1 MGTWGKN
8 SNLDVHRN
16 IPDMVKRKKGLTDK
30 VVRESLEAAFHEK
43 GSDGMQQWFS
53 SMLYGRV
60 AERVAMATLVSKVLL
75 TQQSHEVNHKI
86 DANSLSWLAN
96 RSIGKTDTQTV
107 GYDPEN
113 TINQEL
119 MPTEDALDVESRP
132 IEDDHGITRAN
143 DAENSDPHAPC

>member
-1 MGTWGKN
+1 MGKWVGN
-8 SNLDVHRN
+8 SNIEGHRS
-16 IPDMVKRKKGLTDK
+16 IPNMVKRKKGLTDK
-30 VVRESLEAAFHEK
+30 VVRESLEAAFDEK

-96 RSIGKTDTQTV
+96 RSIGKTDTQSV
-107 GYDPEN
+107 AYDPET
-113 TINQEL
+113 TIDQDV

>member
-1 MGTWGKN
+1 
-8 SNLDVHRN
+8 
-16 IPDMVKRKKGLTDK
+16 MVKRKKGLTDK

-75 TQQSHEVNHKI
+75 TQQAHEVNHKI

-96 RSIGKTDTQTV
+96 RSIGKTDTQSV
-107 GYDPEN
+107 AYDPET
-113 TINQEL
+113 TIDQDL
-119 MPTEDALDVESRP
+119 MPIEDAQYAESRP
-132 IEDDHGITRAN
+132 IEDDQGITKAN
-143 DAENSDPHAPC
+143 DDENSDPHRGI

>member
-8 SNLDVHRN
+8 SNIDGHRS
-16 IPDMVKRKKGLTDK
+16 IPHMVKRKKGLTDK

-75 TQQSHEVNHKI
+75 TQQAHEVNHKI

-96 RSIGKTDTQTV
+96 RSIGKTDTQSV
-107 GYDPEN
+107 AYDPET
-113 TINQEL
+113 TIDQDL
-119 MPTEDALDVESRP
+119 MHTEDAQDVESRP
-132 IEDDHGITRAN
+132 IEDGQGIARAN
-143 DAENSDPHAPC
+143 DDENSDPHRGI

>member
-96 RSIGKTDTQTV
+96 RSIGKTDTQSV
-107 GYDPEN
+107 VYDPET
-113 TINQEL
+113 TIDQDL
-119 MPTEDALDVESRP
+119 MPIEDAQDVENRP
-132 IEDDHGITRAN
+132 IEDDQGITRAN
-143 DAENSDPHAPC
+143 DDENSDPHAPC